1 MQSPQ
6 QDSAMTDVIIEKD
19 GQSIHYYIRDN
30 HPAIVHVRVGETMRV
45 KRADTITPVKRAIA
59 SLG

>member
-1 MQSPQ
+1 MQFPQ

-19 GQSIHYYIRDN
+19 DKCIHYYIRDN
-30 HPAIVHVRVGETMRV
+30 HPAIVHVKVGGTIRV

>member
-1 MQSPQ
+1 
-6 QDSAMTDVIIEKD
+6 MTDVIIEKD